1 MLVKLAAMFE
11 KPIQKFISVYM
22 LTVAFLC
29 GVPIFVWVLMNTVVV
44 IFKMGTYI
52 HRVLIFY
59 GCLLS

>member
-1 MLVKLAAMFE
+1 MLVKLAAIFE

-22 LTVAFLC
+22 LTFLC
-29 GVPIFVWVLMNTVVV
+29 GVPIFVWVLINTVVV